1 MLHHYLVFW
10 EANGALKRQALV
22 EILKKAATAENPQI
36 DIPIYLAS
44 PPSQANDSK
53 GSALLLYCLNIF
65 AKAIVNQFIT
75 EAGPKPK
82 IADALGTV
90 ASHIFA
96 VSDFR
101 WHDISL
107 IDVLIAKMHVTCPVI
122 FGIYG
127 DEQTV
132 EGKQRLGW
140 VREHPDGPFIPQ
152 TTHFDRM
159 TGLSAGFAGIS
170 LKNYERA
177 KAKNPYPE
185 YHYWKAIA
193 RLANVPPDGITQ
205 THFIALKAMIQGYES
220 KILLFF
226 GDAGLA
232 ALRHILIELPKRSPP
247 SPAAKQ
253 LAGLVDVLRKEK
265 KLML

>member
-1 MLHHYLVFW
+1 MLNHHPVFW
-10 EANGALKRQALV
+10 QANGSLKRQALV
-22 EILKKAATAENPQI
+22 EILKKAATAQEPQI
-36 DIPIYLAS
+36 DIPTYLAS
-44 PPSQANDSK
+44 PPPQANDSK

-107 IDVLIAKMHVTCPVI
+107 IDILIAKMHVACPVI

-140 VREHPDGPFIPQ
+140 IREDAGGPFIPQ
-152 TTHFDRM
+152 TNHFDRM

-170 LKNYERA
+170 LKNYERV

-185 YHYWKAIA
+185 YYYWKAIA
-193 RLANVPPDGITQ
+193 RLANVPPNEITQ

-232 ALRHILIELPKRSPP
+232 VLRHILIELPKRSPP

-265 KLML
+265 KLVL